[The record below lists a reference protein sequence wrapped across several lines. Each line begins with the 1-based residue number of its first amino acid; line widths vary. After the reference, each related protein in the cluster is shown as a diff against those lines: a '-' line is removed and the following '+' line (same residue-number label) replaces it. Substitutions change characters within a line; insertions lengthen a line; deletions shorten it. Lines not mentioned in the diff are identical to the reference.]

1 MKNKFFA
8 VLLLAFATLL
18 LSCNAQYVLAD
29 VFPAERAIHFSR
41 NDVSNRVRYPLYFNC
56 VGADRK
62 VTNIAVSNVSTNS
75 ASISWSQHTDNHGG
89 SRYLEIIPTKGGGTV
104 SLTVTARGDSGRSYK
119 TMVEIIVD

>member
-1 MKNKFFA
+1 MKNKFIA
-8 VLLLAFATLL
+8 VLLLAFSTLL

-29 VFPAERAIHFSR
+29 VFPAERTIHFSR

-62 VTNIAVSNVSTNS
+62 VTDIAVSNVSTNS
-75 ASISWSQHTDNHGG
+75 ANISWSQHTDNHGG
-89 SRYLEIIPTKGGGTV
+89 NRYLEIIPTKGGGTV
-104 SLTVTARGDSGRSYK
+104 SFTVTARGDSGRSYK